1 MILTILREKKDG
13 FWIVSLGEK
22 SILENMKLAKKIRA
36 IGIRC
41 GMELESKSMK
51 AQLRK
56 ADKFN
61 PTSVL
66 IRGENEIAA
75 NTIVIKNLDD
85 SSQNEYN
92 FNDWL
97 ETIQERI

>member
-1 MILTILREKKDG
+1 
-13 FWIVSLGEK
+13 
-22 SILENMKLAKKIRA
+22 
-36 IGIRC
+36 
-41 GMELESKSMK
+41 MELESKSMK

-92 FNDWL
+92 L
-97 ETIQERI
+97 TIGLKQSRREYNASISNAYMW

>member
-1 MILTILREKKDG
+1 
-13 FWIVSLGEK
+13 
-22 SILENMKLAKKIRA
+22 
-36 IGIRC
+36 
-41 GMELESKSMK
+41 MELESKSMK

-75 NTIVIKNLDD
+75 NTIVIKNLTIVRKMNTILTIGLKQ
-85 SSQNEYN
+85 SRRGYN
-92 FNDWL
+92 AS
-97 ETIQERI
+97 I

>member
-1 MILTILREKKDG
+1 M
-13 FWIVSLGEK
+13 W
-22 SILENMKLAKKIRA
+22 N
-36 IGIRC
+36 
-41 GMELESKSMK
+41 ELESKSMK

-66 IRGENEIAA
+66 IRGENEITT

>member
-1 MILTILREKKDG
+1 
-13 FWIVSLGEK
+13 
-22 SILENMKLAKKIRA
+22 
-36 IGIRC
+36 
-41 GMELESKSMK
+41 MELESKSMK